1 MLSGDWAT
9 SGHTRGLL
17 NLDPVL
23 QLLYG
28 SSFPALPLDSLD
40 PEPSTAHVG

>member
-17 NLDPVL
+17 NPDPVP
-23 QLLYG
+23 QLLFG
-28 SSFPALPLDSLD
+28 SSFPALPQHSLD
-40 PEPSTAHVG
+40 PEPSMAHIG